1 MLEMQKAREIQKEKV
16 NIYVKSLATISPVKL
31 TKKSASETD
40 DSSVGSPRKR
50 VKKIIDP

>member
-1 MLEMQKAREIQKEKV
+1 MEMRKARENQKEKV
-16 NIYVKSLATISPVKL
+16 DVYVKNFIKISPLKL
-31 TKKSASETD
+31 TKKPVSETD